1 MINFPA
7 PPPPFPRGVK
17 SKQMAKST
25 ATQAFERARA
35 AIVDLLND
43 QTIGDARRARLL
55 EKIASDAEG
64 FAFDIRAR
72 MPKPKPKPDKWEPI
86 YI

>member
-1 MINFPA
+1 
-7 PPPPFPRGVK
+7 
-17 SKQMAKST
+17 MAKST
-25 ATQAFERARA
+25 ATQAFERARD

-55 EKIASDAEG
+55 EKIAADAEG

>member
-1 MINFPA
+1 M
-7 PPPPFPRGVK
+7 
-17 SKQMAKST
+17 
-25 ATQAFERARA
+25 
-35 AIVDLLND
+35 DLLND

-55 EKIASDAEG
+55 EKLAAQAEG

-72 MPKPKPKPDKWEPI
+72 MPQPKPKPDKWEEI